1 MGNFDIGLS
10 GIMVAQ
16 QAIELIGTNVAN
28 TGTEGY
34 HRQDLRISPREFG
47 VSAGFVAGGAEVA
60 GIFRSIDFMIEAEYT
75 RQQPQLAQISQEL
88 GALQTLESALGT
100 LSSSGLVASLA
111 DFFGSLRDLA
121 GQPNS
126 LPMQEQAAWSAQ
138 AMTSQFHQLGEFVLG
153 LEDHL
158 VHEAATTVQQANDL
172 IDMIA
177 ALNGQIRETLRS
189 GGNANL
195 LMDRRDQAVND
206 LSELIDTDV
215 KRVDA
220 DGMVNVAAWG
230 SPLITGSNSIGLEVA
245 TVADRYLG
253 VSVLRANHYHTDWRG
268 GKLGGILALKNDIVS
283 DIKTKLD
290 ALASQIASSINAHHF
305 QGIGQAGSFT
315 YLTGVPSPATAV
327 SDWDADITAG
337 NFYVRITNLETG
349 KVVRRAV
356 AVASSDALSD
366 IAAKIDGLTDADS
379 TAALTASVASNKLRI
394 QVNDTSKFRYDFL
407 PTPMPEFGALW
418 SGGNTSMPAI
428 TGTYSGASNQE
439 YTVTVV
445 GGGEVG
451 IDTGLTVEVR
461 NGASELVTTLNV
473 GNGYAAGDV
482 LTMDNGMS
490 IAFSTGTLA
499 AADSF
504 TVQGYATTD
513 ETGLLAAAGM
523 NTLFSGETALTLA
536 VRQDILDDTK
546 RFATSLNTTGS
557 DNLNVLRMQD
567 VSETSYAALDDA
579 TPEDA
584 LRSVVTQVG
593 QDISMREARAL
604 SLETVSQQ
612 LLNQRNR
619 MSGVDVNRET
629 AMLLVFQQQFQA
641 AAKFMSVQTKVMD
654 VVLELL

>member
-10 GIMVAQ
+10 GITVAQ
-16 QAIELIGTNVAN
+16 RAIDLIGTNVAN
-28 TGTEGY
+28 AGTEGY
-34 HRQDLRISPREFG
+34 HRQSLQISPREFG
-47 VSAGFVAGGAEVA
+47 TSVSLVAGGVGVT
-60 GIFRSIDFMIEAEYT
+60 GIPRNIDFMIEAEYT

-88 GALQTLESALGT
+88 GALQTLESAMGT
-100 LSSSGLVASLA
+100 LSSTGLTASLA

-138 AMTSQFHQLGEFVLG
+138 AMTSQFHHLGQFILG

-177 ALNGQIRETLRS
+177 AFNGQIRETLRR

-215 KRVDA
+215 KRADA

-230 SPLITGSNSIGLEVA
+230 SPLITGSNSIGLEAA
-245 TVADRYLG
+245 TVADGNLG
-253 VSVLRANHYHTDWRG
+253 ISVLGANHYHTDWRG

-283 DIKTKLD
+283 GIKTKLD
-290 ALASQIASSINAHHF
+290 ALAGQIASSINAHHF

-315 YLTGVPSPATAV
+315 DLTGVVSPATAV
-327 SDWDADITAG
+327 NEWDADVTAG

-349 KVVRRAV
+349 KVVRRTV
-356 AVASSDALSD
+356 AVASSDTLSD
-366 IAAKIDGLTDADS
+366 IADKIDGLTDADS
-379 TAALTASVASNKLRI
+379 TAALTASVASNKLHI
-394 QVNDTSKFRYDFL
+394 QVNDTAKFRYDFL

-418 SGGNTSMPAI
+418 SGGNTSTPAI

-451 IDTGLTVEVR
+451 IDAALAVEVR

-482 LTMDNGMS
+482 LMMDNGMS
-490 IAFSTGTLA
+490 VAFSAGALA
-499 AADSF
+499 AGDSF

-523 NTLFSGETALTLA
+523 NTLFSGDTALTLA

-567 VSETSYAALDDA
+567 VSETSYAALGNA

-584 LRSVVTQVG
+584 FRSLVTQVG

-612 LLNQRNR
+612 LLNQRDR
-619 MSGVDVNRET
+619 ISGVDVNQET

-641 AAKFMSVQTKVMD
+641 VAKFMTTQSKMMD
-654 VVLELL
+654 IIIELL